1 MQSNRHAQLLLG
13 HLKALRK
20 IVFLSVSR
28 KSLHYIAYCVC
39 EECLQGFRPA
49 TLCDFALIHH
59 AGPRTQCQGGAAEVR
74 GFLLCVCDVLS
85 IACLQ
90 AGGSDL
96 IIMLHYVEMCCQPW
110 LRFLDSGKPGYTN
123 ISAQ

>member
-1 MQSNRHAQLLLG
+1 MILYPCRHGAGDVLDRRMLL
-13 HLKALRK
+13 ASQR
-20 IVFLSVSR
+20 
-28 KSLHYIAYCVC
+28 
-39 EECLQGFRPA
+39 
-49 TLCDFALIHH
+49 
-59 AGPRTQCQGGAAEVR
+59 VR